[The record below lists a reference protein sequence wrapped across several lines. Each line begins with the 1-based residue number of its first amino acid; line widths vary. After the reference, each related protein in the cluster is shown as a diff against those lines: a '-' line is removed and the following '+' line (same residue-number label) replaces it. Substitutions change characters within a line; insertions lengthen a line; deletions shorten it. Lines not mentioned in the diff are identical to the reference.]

1 MKTSSFFTQ
10 SDIRFHS
17 ASKQIPLRERISL
30 SQGVALAGEG
40 YIAEG
45 RLPQAPWQSPDPQQ
59 LEVLLHPPKWDA
71 SIPSNRNTVSLLQIP
86 QELMEVF
93 DFFGFTNAKDNQD
106 ARNMILAKQAEVS
119 RLDQVI
125 NRFLQSLPQRR
136 PNKRVLGIFAL
147 PPNRRSVA
155 LQKDTMI
162 PLGLHFDNSLG
173 LPLDDFEDKPN
184 RICFNLGKEARYLWC
199 VNRSLKSIWEEA
211 AAEGKQIE
219 DEKVLVQYFFSK
231 YEDYPVTR
239 LKLEPR
245 EAYIAPT
252 DYVIHDGSTEGSEH
266 PDVTFV
272 IQGYFDPL
280 VSENSSE
287 QQGYIVA

>member
-1 MKTSSFFTQ
+1 MKSPSFFTQ
-10 SDIRFHS
+10 SDIRFHC
-17 ASKQIPLRERISL
+17 ASEQILLMDRIEL
-30 SQGVALAGEG
+30 SQGVVFAGEG

-45 RLPQAPWQSPDPQQ
+45 RLPRAPWQSPNAQQ
-59 LEVLLHPPKWDA
+59 LEVLLHPPRWDA
-71 SIPSNRNTVSLLQIP
+71 AIPSNRNTVSLLKIP
-86 QELMEVF
+86 AELMEVF
-93 DFFGFTNAKDNQD
+93 DFFGFTEAKDNQD
-106 ARNMILAKQAEVS
+106 ARKMILAKQAEVP

-125 NRFLQSLPQRR
+125 NRFLQSLPQSR

-155 LQKDTMI
+155 LQKETMI

-184 RICFNLGKEARYLWC
+184 RICFNLGKQARYLWC
-199 VNRSLKSIWEEA
+199 INRSLKSMWEEA
-211 AAEGKQIE
+211 ISEGKHIE

-231 YEDYPVTR
+231 YENYPVTR
-239 LKLEPR
+239 IKLEPG

-252 DYVIHDGSTEGSEH
+252 DYVIHDGSTEGSEY

-272 IQGYFDPL
+272 VQGYFDPL
-280 VSENSSE
+280 VSTNSSE
-287 QQGYIVA
+287 QQGYVVA